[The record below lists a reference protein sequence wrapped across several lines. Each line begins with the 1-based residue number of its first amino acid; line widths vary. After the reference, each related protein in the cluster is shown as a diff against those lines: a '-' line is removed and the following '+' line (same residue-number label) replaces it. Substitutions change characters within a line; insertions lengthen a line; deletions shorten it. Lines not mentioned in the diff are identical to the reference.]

1 MLKIGLTGSIGTGKS
16 TVGKIFS
23 ELGAYVIDADKIV
36 HTLLRREDI
45 KEKIRKEFGDVF
57 DSKGE
62 IDRKKLGSIVFKDPE
77 KKRKLESIIHPE
89 VRKEIG
95 KRIKE
100 IEKKYPE
107 GVVIVEVPLLIETGS
122 YRDYDIVIL
131 VYAPEELQI
140 ERLRKKGFTEEEALR
155 RIRSQLPIDEK
166 VKYADI
172 VIYNTE
178 DLEKLEQ
185 NVKSV
190 YEKLKE
196 RAEKR

>member
-36 HTLLRREDI
+36 HALLRREDI

-89 VRKEIG
+89 VRKEI
-95 KRIKE
+95 KRRIKE
-100 IEKKYPE
+100 IEKKDPE

-196 RAEKR
+196 RVEKR